1 MKESKIAADFHLSKA
16 SDGKWMMMDGNEALV
31 LVFDQEGK
39 LTQLSNEQSHYDSGE
54 WVETNNGYNPAD
66 SIMGYP
72 EKIEKIYAYL
82 SGFLTQ
88 FAPDLY
94 HETVAY
100 TVDGQYKLGNDTY
113 FAELTQRVYA
123 GPEKKLCQI
132 EIEMGPEFR
141 VVRFYRFGK
150 DEDTS
155 FLGNG

>member
-1 MKESKIAADFHLSKA
+1 M
-16 SDGKWMMMDGNEALV
+16 
-31 LVFDQEGK
+31 
-39 LTQLSNEQSHYDSGE
+39 SNDQSHYDSGE

-82 SGFLTQ
+82 SGFLMQ

-113 FAELTQRVYA
+113 FAELTQRVYE

-132 EIEMGPEFR
+132 EIEMEPEFR
-141 VVRFYRFGK
+141 VVRFYRFGE